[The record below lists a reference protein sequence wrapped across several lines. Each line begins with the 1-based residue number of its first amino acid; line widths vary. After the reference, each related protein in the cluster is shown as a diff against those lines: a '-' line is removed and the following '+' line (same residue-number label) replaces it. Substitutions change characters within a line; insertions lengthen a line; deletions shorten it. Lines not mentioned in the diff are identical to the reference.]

1 MGIGL
6 NEEIVNELKQEYL
19 ENYEKGINT
28 DVSVFYIGG
37 SPFKSD
43 NLKSRVFS
51 AQGLRGDKIE
61 ETIDKEARDKMELM
75 AEMTQIIYD
84 RRKAFGRNFFSLD
97 DRKAYKNINNQNVR
111 DYRFVDLE
119 SDLTGLFVNDE
130 RMEAVLAT
138 RGILP
143 GFDRL
148 DTLQTIPMI
157 RDYLLE
163 QEKPESFGGQ
173 FKRDRKKVDEMYR
186 RTKIRFP
193 DYKIAA
199 TGHSRGGA
207 ATVYLGR
214 KHNLEYHAF
223 SPVGNKADYIDS
235 VPVENGNI
243 YYHTKDPVSYN
254 FHKRKGTNV
263 EQHYELFNTRINPHS
278 VNDFFD
284 TDSVVV
290 KYPKKTLAEQKGL
303 EEEIML
309 DMQQKEEDVI
319 SAEDY
324 VLSDLGIFDGFQSK
338 RLGKQMTISFR
349 KKPVLERVEI
359 PKFERKEYNP
369 RNDPKHKDTIALLG
383 DIPAERG
390 IFNEFVDS
398 VYNDLELRPPKP
410 FKPMNFSV
418 LDVNNDNNISFDE
431 FKRYFTKLNYDDE
444 TITNLFKTYDVD
456 ESNSIDRQEFNK
468 LVKSL

>member
-28 DVSVFYIGG
+28 DVSVFYIDG

-51 AQGLRGDKIE
+51 QGLRGDKVE

-75 AEMTQIIYD
+75 AEMTQVIYD

-130 RMEAVLAT
+130 RKEAVLAT

-143 GFDRL
+143 TFDRK

-157 RDYLLE
+157 RDFLFE
-163 QEKPESFGGQ
+163 QEKPESFGSQ
-173 FKRDRKKVDEMYR
+173 FKRDRKQVDEMYR

-193 DYKIAA
+193 DYKILA

-207 ATVYLGR
+207 AATYLGR
-214 KHNLEYHAF
+214 KWDLEFHAF
-223 SPVGNKADYIDS
+223 SAVGNQADFIDS
-235 VPVENGNI
+235 VPVVNGHQ
-243 YYHTKDPVSYN
+243 YYSTKDPVSYHL
-254 FHKRKGTNV
+254 HKQKGNTV
-263 EQHYELFNTRINPHS
+263 EQHYELYNNKINPHS
-278 VNDFFD
+278 VKHFYD

-290 KYPKKTLAEQKGL
+290 KHPKLSKAEQMGL
-303 EEEIML
+303 DEEVML
-309 DMQQKEEDVI
+309 DMQQNEEDVI

-324 VLSDLGIFDGFQSK
+324 VLSDLGIFDGFESK
-338 RLGKQMTISFR
+338 RVGKQMTVSSR
-349 KKPVLERVEI
+349 KKPVIERIEI
-359 PKFERKEYNP
+359 PKFERKEYFP
-369 RNDPKHKDTIALLG
+369 RNDPKHKDTIAILG
-383 DIPAERG
+383 DIPTERG

-410 FKPMNFSV
+410 FQPMNFNV
-418 LDVNNDNNISFDE
+418 LDSDKSGKISFDE

-456 ESNSIDRQEFNK
+456 GDKNIDRQEFDK
-468 LVKSL
+468 LVKGL